1 MRLDLIIFVIAN
13 LIFIITATVALAN
26 AVYLLKYGLDYPIEE
41 AAFIAS
47 IILFL
52 ACVLGE
58 LALWR
63 LYLIG

>member
-13 LIFIITATVALAN
+13 LIFITTAIIVLGN
-26 AVYLLKYGLDYPIEE
+26 AIYLLKYGLDSSIEL

-52 ACVLGE
+52 AFVLGE
-58 LALWR
+58 LALWK